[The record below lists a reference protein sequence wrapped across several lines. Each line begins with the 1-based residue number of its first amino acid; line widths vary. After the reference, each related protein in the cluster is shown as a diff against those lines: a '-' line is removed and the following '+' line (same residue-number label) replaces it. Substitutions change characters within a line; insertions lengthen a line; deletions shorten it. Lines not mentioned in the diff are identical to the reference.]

1 MNISAHQRLAV
12 SSGTGSCFG
21 PNCMLALGRLA
32 RRRRKPSS
40 DACRPPLRAPCRP
53 TQGAP
58 CSPLQRPCQ
67 VRTCSPSRGARV
79 VADTLNASASGAASC
94 SLRMRLPLPTPGR
107 VGQSAQ
113 CGWQARELRVRTAA
127 LAQRS
132 SEQRALPQA
141 PGGPP
146 SPRRRPAASRPA
158 HTAWWL
164 PADPAGAP
172 TARWAAIGG
181 GGRAPRCP
189 RAVPGPS
196 PLGPTTT
203 SALGGRFGASL
214 AAASAS
220 AGAGVLCSA
229 PIVLRAPL
237 AARCLRRSSCGLC
250 VCGLPSLRANPGGF
264 DNDAQQRA
272 AVPRARYRAAAAR
285 VPAAPDSRDRV
296 RRRHSSCRAWA
307 RSSWPACTPP

>member
-1 MNISAHQRLAV
+1 MQAHA
-12 SSGTGSCFG
+12 GSPMQPAAAAMPG
-21 PNCMLALGRLA
+21 SHLLALARRA
-32 RRRRKPSS
+32 RRRRHAERQRVRRGLLQLADEAALA
-40 DACRPPLRAPCRP
+40 DAWEG
-53 TQGAP
+53 GA
-58 CSPLQRPCQ
+58 
-67 VRTCSPSRGARV
+67 VGAV
-79 VADTLNASASGAASC
+79 WVAGSGAARTNGS
-94 SLRMRLPLPTPGR
+94 
-107 VGQSAQ
+107 VGAAQ
-113 CGWQARELRVRTAA
+113 
-127 LAQRS
+127 
-132 SEQRALPQA
+132 QRAARAPQA